1 MKLSIITCVYNT
13 DEKYLDACLRSIKNS
28 TLNDGEYEIILVDDG
43 SQVDYTKIRKKYN
56 PVYVKTENRGHLAA
70 RLFGV
75 MLARG
80 EYITFVDSDDTVSAN
95 FHAPML
101 ACAEKQECDI
111 VLGDWAFLN
120 DKTRAYPKKD
130 IVIKDSLDL
139 NGDEALDFYFSAEGK
154 FHSVFV
160 LWNKIFK
167 KELLLRAKAE
177 IEKTDAIMTR
187 YTYSE
192 DALITFFAY
201 KNAKRVKNVHTGYYF
216 YRTHD
221 AQGVA
226 AEGYDSLAGKIGYMS
241 TTLNIMEASTE
252 KESHKNGINA
262 WRGLMARA
270 HYSHAK
276 GQGLKTL
283 YPLISDAYKQEKLEV
298 SKPSDDY
305 GYMATGLIASNLEDI
320 DSALVKITKEEDP
333 VYVNYDK
340 NDSYVVNFFRET
352 GKAVVYLDTAKHYVP
367 RAQISAR
374 DKITHSPLAYFI
386 ALRLFKKGSKARKN
400 LKGKV

>member
-1 MKLSIITCVYNT
+1 MKLSIITCVCNT
-13 DEKYLDACLRSIKNS
+13 SIEYVDACLRSIKNS
-28 TLNDGEYEIILVDDG
+28 TLKEGEYEVILVDDG

-70 RLFGV
+70 RLFGI

-95 FHAPML
+95 YHAPML
-101 ACAEKQECDI
+101 ACAEKQGCDL
-111 VLGDWAFLN
+111 VLGDWAFLSG
-120 DKTRAYPKKD
+120 KTRAYPKND
-130 IVIKDSLDL
+130 IVIKDDIDL
-139 NGDEALDFYFSAEGK
+139 KEDEALDFYFSAEGK

-160 LWNKIFK
+160 LWNKLFK
-167 KELLLRAKAE
+167 RELLLRAKAE
-177 IEKTDAIMTR
+177 IEKTDAIMSR

-201 KNAKRVKNVHTGYYF
+201 KNAKHIKNVHTGYYF
-216 YRTHD
+216 YRTH
-221 AQGVA
+221 AGQGVV
-226 AEGYDSLAGKIGYMS
+226 AEGFDSLASKIAHMTS
-241 TTLNIMEASTE
+241 TLNIMEAHTE
-252 KESHKNGINA
+252 NDSHKNGICA
-262 WRGLMARA
+262 WRGIMARA

-276 GQGLKTL
+276 GQGLKSL
-283 YPLISDAYKQEKLEV
+283 YPLILDKYKQEKLQA

-340 NDSYVVNFFRET
+340 KDSYVVNFFRET

-367 RAQISAR
+367 RAQISTK

-386 ALRLFKKGSKARKN
+386 ALRLFKKGSKARKK